1 MIAGLSGV
9 LEATIFPEEPE
20 RIGGYAMITRR
31 DFLKAS
37 TLTAVGT
44 SHLETMAG
52 ERCAIKTTTHTYK
65 TVGDLQIK
73 ADIHRPNDKTMR
85 LVVVR
90 IHGGALINGR
100 RKGINRAMRM
110 MLDAGYAVVSIDYRL
125 APETKLPAIIEDVED
140 AFHWIRREGLKLA
153 NLDTS
158 KIAVI
163 GGSAGGYLTLVTGY
177 RVQPR
182 PTVLVSFYGYG
193 DIIGDWYSK
202 PSPHYQGKAITD
214 QEAQA
219 LATGPPV
226 ADDRRRKGDGGTFY
240 RYCRKHGLWPK
251 YVSGFDP
258 HTEPEKFD
266 PFMPVKNVTKDYPP
280 TVLIHGQKD
289 TDVPHEQ
296 SVLMA
301 EQFKKHGV
309 PYLFFSLENGEHGLR
324 DADDRDVDR
333 AYREA
338 LAFVNKYMKTS
349 KPT

>member
-1 MIAGLSGV
+1 MIA
-9 LEATIFPEEPE
+9 
-20 RIGGYAMITRR
+20 RR
-31 DFLKAS
+31 DFLKAAA
-37 TLTAVGT
+37 LTAVGI
-44 SHLETMAG
+44 SNFAAAAG
-52 ERCAIKTTTHTYK
+52 ESSRINTTTHTYK

-73 ADIHRPNDKTMR
+73 ADIHRKDDKTKR
-85 LVVVR
+85 LVAVW

-100 RKGINRAMRM
+100 RQQMNRAMRM

-125 APETKLPAIIEDVED
+125 APETKLPAIIEDIED
-140 AFHWIRREGLKLA
+140 AFRWIRREGPKLA

-177 RVQPR
+177 RVRPR
-182 PTVLVSFYGYG
+182 PTVMVSFYGYG
-193 DIIGDWYSK
+193 DIIGDWYSR
-202 PSPHYQGKAITD
+202 PSPHYQGKTITD
-214 QEAQA
+214 EQAKA
-219 LATGPPV
+219 LAAGSPV
-226 ADDRRRKGDGGTFY
+226 ANEHDRKGDGRAFY
-240 RYCRKHGLWPK
+240 QYCRKHGLWPK
-251 YVSGFDP
+251 YVSGFNA
-258 HTEPEKFD
+258 HTKPEKFD

-301 EQFKKHGV
+301 EQFRKHGV
-309 PYLFFSLENGEHGLR
+309 PHLFFSIENGGHGLGG
-324 DADDRDVDR
+324 ANGRDVDL

-338 LAFVNKYMKTS
+338 LTFVNRYMKIC